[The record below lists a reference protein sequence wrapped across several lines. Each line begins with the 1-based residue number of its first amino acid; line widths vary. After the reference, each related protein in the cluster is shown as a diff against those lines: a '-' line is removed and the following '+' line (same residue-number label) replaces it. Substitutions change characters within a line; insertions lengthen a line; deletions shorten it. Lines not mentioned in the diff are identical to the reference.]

1 MLSHKAKYGL
11 KAAFY
16 LARHYDQGPVLIS
29 ELASAE
35 YIPKKFLENILLE
48 LKKQG
53 ILYSR
58 MGKGGGYSLAKAPGK
73 IYLGQII
80 RVLDGPL
87 AAVQCVSKSAYVRC
101 VECKDERT
109 CEIRKVMKHV
119 RDATAAILDRTSLE
133 DAMHANL
140 KVSKLTQNR
149 V

>member
-16 LARHYDQGPVLIS
+16 LARYYDQGPVLIS
-29 ELASAE
+29 DLAQAE
-35 YIPKKFLENILLE
+35 YIPKKFLEHILLE
-48 LKKQG
+48 LKKHG

-58 MGKGGGYSLAKAPGK
+58 MGKGGGYHLSKPPEQ

-80 RVLDGPL
+80 RILDGPL
-87 AAVQCVSKSAYVRC
+87 AAVPCVSKTAYVRC
-101 VECKDERT
+101 IECKDERT

-119 RDATAAILDRTSLE
+119 RDATAKILDTTSLK
-133 DAMHANL
+133 DAMRA
-140 KVSKLTQNR
+140 KVK

>member
-16 LARHYDQGPVLIS
+16 LARHYEQGPVLIS
-29 ELASAE
+29 DLATAE
-35 YIPKKFLENILLE
+35 YIPKKFLEHILLE

-58 MGKGGGYSLAKAPGK
+58 MGKGGGYSLAKPPDK

-119 RDATAAILDRTSLE
+119 RDATAHILDRTSLA
-133 DAMHANL
+133 DAMHA
-140 KVSKLTQNR
+140 KLSLTKL
-149 V
+149 

>member
-16 LARHYDQGPVLIS
+16 LARYYEKGPVLIS
-29 ELASAE
+29 DLAQAE
-35 YIPKKFLENILLE
+35 YIPKKFLEHILLE
-48 LKKQG
+48 LKKHG

-58 MGKGGGYSLAKAPGK
+58 MGKGGGYHLSKSPDK

-87 AAVQCVSKSAYVRC
+87 APVPCVSKSAYVRC
-101 VECKDERT
+101 IECKDERT

-119 RDATAAILDRTSLE
+119 RDATAKILDNTSLA
-133 DAMHANL
+133 DAMRAKMN
-140 KVSKLTQNR
+140 VSAL
-149 V
+149 

>member
-16 LARHYDQGPVLIS
+16 LARRYDEGPVLIS
-29 ELASAE
+29 EMAQAE
-35 YIPKKFLENILLE
+35 YIPKKFLEHILLE
-48 LKKQG
+48 LKKHG
-53 ILYSR
+53 ILTSR
-58 MGKGGGYSLAKAPGK
+58 MGKGGGYSLAKTPDK

-87 AAVQCVSKSAYVRC
+87 APVQCVSKFAYVRC

-119 RDATAAILDRTSLE
+119 RDATAHILDHTSLAH
-133 DAMHANL
+133 AMHTKLAL
-140 KVSKLTQNR
+140 SKI
-149 V
+149 

>member
-16 LARHYDQGPVLIS
+16 LARHYDKGPVLIS

-35 YIPKKFLENILLE
+35 YIPKKFLEHILLE
-48 LKKQG
+48 MRKHG

-58 MGKGGGYSLAKAPGK
+58 MGRGGGYMLAKSPDK

-87 AAVQCVSKSAYVRC
+87 APVQCVSKSAYVRC
-101 VECKDERT
+101 IECKDERT

-119 RDATAAILDRTSLE
+119 RDATATILDKTTLA
-133 DAMHANL
+133 DAMHAKL
-140 KVSKLTQNR
+140 ALSKL
-149 V
+149 

>member
-16 LARHYDQGPVLIS
+16 LARHYEEGPVLIS
-29 ELASAE
+29 DLAAAE
-35 YIPKKFLENILLE
+35 YIPKKFLEHILVE

-58 MGKGGGYSLAKAPGK
+58 MGKGGGYSLAKPPDK
-73 IYLGQII
+73 IFLGQII
-80 RVLDGPL
+80 RILDGPL

-119 RDATAAILDRTSLE
+119 RDATAQILDRTSLT
-133 DAMHANL
+133 DAMH
-140 KVSKLTQNR
+140 SKLTFNK
-149 V
+149 

>member
-16 LARHYDQGPVLIS
+16 LARRHDQGPVLIS
-29 ELASAE
+29 DLATAE
-35 YIPKKFLENILLE
+35 YIPKKFLEHILLE
-48 LKKQG
+48 LKKHG

-58 MGKGGGYSLAKAPGK
+58 MGKGGGYSLAKSPEK

-87 AAVQCVSKSAYVRC
+87 APVQCVSKSAYIRC

-119 RDATAAILDRTSLE
+119 RDATAHILDRTSLA
-133 DAMHANL
+133 DAMHA
-140 KVSKLTQNR
+140 KLSLNKL
-149 V
+149 

>member
-16 LARHYDQGPVLIS
+16 LARHYEDGPVLIS
-29 ELASAE
+29 DLAAAE
-35 YIPKKFLENILLE
+35 YIPKKFLEHILLE

-53 ILYSR
+53 VLYSR
-58 MGKGGGYSLAKAPGK
+58 MGKGGGYSLAKSPDK

-80 RVLDGPL
+80 RILDGPL

-109 CEIRKVMKHV
+109 CEISKVMKHV
-119 RDATAAILDRTSLE
+119 RDATAHILDRTSLA
-133 DAMHANL
+133 DAMHAKL
-140 KVSKLTQNR
+140 SLSKL
-149 V
+149 

>member
-16 LARHYDQGPVLIS
+16 LARYYDKGPVLIS
-29 ELASAE
+29 DLAQAE
-35 YIPKKFLENILLE
+35 YIPKKFLEHILLE
-48 LKKQG
+48 LKKHG

-58 MGKGGGYSLAKAPGK
+58 MGKGGGYHLSKPPDK

-87 AAVQCVSKSAYVRC
+87 APVPCVSKSAYVRC
-101 VECKDERT
+101 IECKDERT

-119 RDATAAILDRTSLE
+119 RDATSKILDNTSLA
-133 DAMHANL
+133 DAMRAKL
-140 KVSKLTQNR
+140 SVSAL
-149 V
+149 